1 VAGHNWIG
9 ILQPQDA
16 SLPAQP
22 GGCVQCHVSLGPK
35 PNTLDKLTDAD
46 YQNVDCLMCHADGY
60 KRTVAKDGD
69 KFKMVPAEGVD
80 VVKAAQSAQKP
91 TNAMCLRCHLGAG
104 GGPNAK
110 HGVSPTKD
118 TDVHMAAGIQCV
130 GCHTTTNHKIAG
142 GADLK
147 AQDLPDVKV
156 ECSGCHTAT
165 PHKGE
170 SAAVLN
176 NHIDRIACQVCH
188 IPLIARD
195 PTLPTVTDRDW
206 MKSVLNPKTGL
217 YGPTNVM
224 ANNVMPEY
232 LWWNR
237 HMTTPP
243 MPVGSIDDPA
253 AKIMAWKRTNYN
265 QIADKATNTPVFI
278 KAGVYNVT
286 GDPLAA
292 AKKGAA
298 DAGQQFSGEITGV
311 PETMVFSLN
320 HQVAPK
326 EQALQCA
333 DCHSSTGRLNF
344 VALGYT
350 AERSSALASLA
361 VPQAASS
368 TGAAAAP
375 KTMPT
380 TGGRVDVPLL
390 LLGGLVGLLVAL
402 AAGLSTRRKA

>member
-1 VAGHNWIG
+1 
-9 ILQPQDA
+9 
-16 SLPAQP
+16 
-22 GGCVQCHVSLGPK
+22 
-35 PNTLDKLTDAD
+35 
-46 YQNVDCLMCHADGY
+46 MCHGDGY
-60 KRTVAKDGD
+60 KRTVVKDGD
-69 KFKMVPAEGVD
+69 KFKFAPAEGVD
-80 VVKAAQSAQKP
+80 IVKVAQSAQEP
-91 TNAMCLRCHLGAG
+91 TSVMCLRCHLGAG

-130 GCHTTTNHKIAG
+130 QCHTTEKHKLAG

-156 ECSGCHTAT
+156 ECSSCHTAA
-165 PHKGE
+165 PHKGD
-170 SAAVLN
+170 AAVLN
-176 NHIDRIACQVCH
+176 DHVDRIACQTCH

-206 MKSVLNPKTGL
+206 TKSVLSEKTGL
-217 YGPTNVM
+217 YGPTNKM

-232 LWWNR
+232 RWWNR

-243 MPVGSIDDPA
+243 APVGSIDDPA
-253 AKIMAWKRTNYN
+253 AKIMAWKRANYTV
-265 QIADKATNTPVFI
+265 IADKANNQPIYI

-298 DAGQQFSGEITGV
+298 DAGQQFSGEITGKL
-311 PETMVFSLN
+311 ETMVFSLN

-333 DCHSSTGRLNF
+333 DCHAAQGRLDF
-344 VALGYT
+344 VALGYSPEKAAT
-350 AERSSALASLA
+350 LAYLT
-361 VPQAASS
+361 VPQAASATS
-368 TGAAAAP
+368 AANTP
-375 KTMPT
+375 KSLPT
-380 TGGRVDVPLL
+380 TGGEVGVALS
-390 LLGGLVGLLVAL
+390 LLGALGSLL
-402 AAGLSTRRKA
+402 AAVGVGFAKRRKA